1 MAQGSA
7 GVTSQHGTVEK
18 KKKRKA
24 PPSASNGV
32 GSAQEK
38 VGRSHIQIHRKE
50 EKKNPHQDL
59 CPNGSHYCNYKAQIS
74 DQALR

>member
-7 GVTSQHGTVEK
+7 GVTSQHGTVK

-24 PPSASNGV
+24 PPSASNVV